1 MPRRRRT
8 WAAWNAYVPRHP
20 TGRVAL
26 TYDMNL
32 LQSLACREEYL
43 VTLNREDDIDP
54 KRVLRTIRYHHP
66 VFSRDA
72 VLAQKRHSVIS
83 GKNRTHF
90 CGAYWGFGF
99 HEDGVESALAVL
111 RHFGKGL

>member
-1 MPRRRRT
+1 MPQ
-8 WAAWNAYVPRHP
+8 HP

-32 LQSLACREEYL
+32 LQSLTCREEYL

-54 KRVLRTIRYHHP
+54 KKVVQTIRYHHP

-72 VLAQKRHSVIS
+72 VRAQKRHSVIS

-90 CGAYWGFGF
+90 CGACWGFGF

-111 RHFGKGL
+111 RRFGKGI